1 MESTETR
8 DTDELLRLYSID
20 EKDIA
25 NIRKVGED
33 IVPQLEHL
41 VSLFYSWLETQPE
54 FDEFFSDEETLTRIK
69 SESRRY
75 WQQFFENELDDAYIS
90 QRRKIGK
97 THARIGL
104 PLPIY
109 FAAMNRMLL
118 IFREALSNGKVDPEE
133 AKARMDSVTKL
144 NYFDSGLVVETYS
157 QMVSDRIAAS
167 SRSLMEM
174 STPVTQ
180 IWHGVL
186 FLPIVGLIDS
196 RRAQDIMDAV
206 LTKISETR
214 AGVFIMDI
222 SGVGVVDTAVA
233 NYLIKVTKATRLMG
247 CESTISGVSPAIAQ
261 TIVDLGIDVGSVR
274 TTATMQDA
282 LSEAFRLVARLGGE
296 KRKSKSRTSATWEE
310 SAAP

>member
-1 MESTETR
+1 MESTEPR
-8 DTDELLRLYSID
+8 NTDELLSLYSID

-25 NIRKVGED
+25 NVRKVGED
-33 IVPQLEHL
+33 IVPQLDEL
-41 VSLFYSWLETQPE
+41 VSLFYNWLETQTE

-75 WQQFFENELDDAYIS
+75 WRQFFEDELDDAYIS
-90 QRRKIGK
+90 QRQKIGK

-118 IFREALSNGKVDPEE
+118 IFTEALSNGKVDTQE
-133 AKARMDSVTKL
+133 AKARMHSVTKL

-247 CESTISGVSPAIAQ
+247 CESTISGVSPSIAQ

-282 LSEAFRLVARLGGE
+282 LSEAFRLVARLGAG
-296 KRKSKSRTSATWEE
+296 KQKSRTPAMWGE

>member
-8 DTDELLRLYSID
+8 NTDELLRLYSID

-25 NIRKVGED
+25 NVRKVGEN
-33 IVPQLEHL
+33 IVPQLEEL

-75 WQQFFENELDDAYIS
+75 WQQFFENEMNDAYIA
-90 QRRKIGK
+90 QRQKIGK

>member
-8 DTDELLRLYSID
+8 NTDELLRLYSID

-25 NIRKVGED
+25 NVRKVGEN
-33 IVPQLEHL
+33 IVPQLEEL

-75 WQQFFENELDDAYIS
+75 WQQFFENEMNDAYIA
-90 QRRKIGK
+90 QRQKIGK
-97 THARIGL
+97 THARSGL

-118 IFREALSNGKVDPEE
+118 IFREALSNGKVDSEE

-144 NYFDSGLVVETYS
+144 NYFDPGLVVETYS

-282 LSEAFRLVARLGGE
+282 LSEAFRLVRRLGGE
-296 KRKSKSRTSATWEE
+296 KQKSKSRTSATWEE

>member
-8 DTDELLRLYSID
+8 NTDELLRLYSID

-25 NIRKVGED
+25 NVRKVGEN
-33 IVPQLEHL
+33 IVPQLEEL
-41 VSLFYSWLETQPE
+41 VSLFYSWLEKQPE
-54 FDEFFSDEETLTRIK
+54 FDEFFSDEETLSRIK

-75 WQQFFENELDDAYIS
+75 WQQFFENERDDAYIA

-118 IFREALSNGKVDPEE
+118 IFTEALRNGKVDPKEV
-133 AKARMDSVTKL
+133 KAGMESVTKL

-157 QMVSDRIAAS
+157 QMVGDRIAAS
-167 SRSLMEM
+167 SRALMEM

-196 RRAQDIMDAV
+196 KRAQDIMDAV

-247 CESTISGVSPAIAQ
+247 CESTISGVSPSIAQ

-282 LSEAFRLVARLGGE
+282 LSEAFRLVARLGAG
-296 KRKSKSRTSATWEE
+296 KQKSKSRTPATWGE

>member
-1 MESTETR
+1 MESTEFR
-8 DTDELLRLYSID
+8 NTDELLRLYSID

-25 NIRKVGED
+25 NVRKVGEN
-33 IVPQLEHL
+33 IVPQLEEL

-69 SESRRY
+69 SESLRY
-75 WQQFFENELDDAYIS
+75 WQQFFENEMNDAYIA
-90 QRRKIGK
+90 QRQKIGK

-214 AGVFIMDI
+214 AGAFIMDI

-296 KRKSKSRTSATWEE
+296 KRKSKPRTSATWEE
-310 SAAP
+310 SAAR

>member
-8 DTDELLRLYSID
+8 NTDELLRLYSID

-25 NIRKVGED
+25 NVRKVGEN
-33 IVPQLEHL
+33 IVPQLEEL

-75 WQQFFENELDDAYIS
+75 WQQFFENEMNDAYIA
-90 QRRKIGK
+90 QRQKIGK

-118 IFREALSNGKVDPEE
+118 IFREALRNGKVDPEE